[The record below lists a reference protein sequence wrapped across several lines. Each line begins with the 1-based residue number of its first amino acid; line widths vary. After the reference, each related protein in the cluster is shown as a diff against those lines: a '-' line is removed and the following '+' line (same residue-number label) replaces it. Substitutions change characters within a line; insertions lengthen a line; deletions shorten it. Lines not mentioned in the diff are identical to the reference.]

1 MTKTHPER
9 DFTERAISM
18 LKAYDDLE
26 DLSPISSYT
35 HEKFGSFFIDFVR
48 AKVES
53 KQTIEPID
61 YLQIPFRIAQ
71 CHEDPDTRKLY
82 TNYIEKFKDNYKNFK
97 WKLDR
102 LDSYSTI
109 PSRIEKIYDDGD
121 DLFENTSP
129 IGKEFYFCYRL
140 AQYAQI
146 CKEQGHPE
154 YADCFC
160 GIDTK
165 KSNNLPEDLQKILE
179 SDVSVNSQDFWEKY
193 KQYFSPQYMN
203 FGEMDF
209 FLKKFL
215 MGISKTKPK
224 IIALKEILLKARL
237 FNIIWLP
244 YNKIEEP
251 DPEANEDFFLKVH
264 ILKNKGNI
272 QSTNFAD
279 FIKKIIKTSNEK
291 SFDGTLGFLGHKWSI
306 TLLLK
311 FFTDIPHRKESIS
324 HHLSS
329 GTGKKET
336 LKENL
341 DRISYTSS
349 FPILD
354 KIQYPLNEESEPR
367 WLYPL
372 IKVIHNA
379 TENPNSIDSIPLLLK
394 FYSAVKSEEPLEI
407 ESEDPSQKIHIYL
420 TLITLAEFLSKGT
433 KYVYNPILRS
443 EIPEFS
449 ITQSFIFRFPNVI
462 GQIVAHPKINVFTTA
477 NDIISTIDILRLQQV
492 IKKAFD
498 DLKELMQDPQK
509 FRSTFENVLKDP
521 NLNKHEEFKQLM
533 SSSLEPLLKS
543 HPILQQLEKT
553 DLQNHN

>member
-1 MTKTHPER
+1 MAKTHPEK
-9 DFTERAISM
+9 DFTERAINM
-18 LKAYDDLE
+18 LKAYEDLE
-26 DLSPISSYT
+26 DLSPSTSEYT
-35 HEKFGSFFIDFVR
+35 HETFTTFFIKRLV
-48 AKVES
+48 AVKGIL
-53 KQTIEPID
+53 KPID

-71 CHEDPDTRKLY
+71 SHEDPDTRKLY
-82 TNYIEKFKDNYKNFK
+82 TNYIEKLKDNYKNFK

-146 CKEQGHPE
+146 CNEQSTPE
-154 YADCFC
+154 YAACFC
-160 GIDTK
+160 CIYPE
-165 KSNNLPEDLQKILE
+165 KSKDLPEDLQKILE
-179 SDVSVNSQDFWEKY
+179 SDGSVNSKDFWEKY
-193 KQYFSPQYMN
+193 KQYFTPQYMN
-203 FGEMDF
+203 FGEMDS

-215 MGISKTKPK
+215 LGISKTKPQK
-224 IIALKEILLKARL
+224 IALKAILLRARL
-237 FNIIWLP
+237 FNVIWLP
-244 YNKIEEP
+244 YNKIEEL
-251 DPEANEDFFLKVH
+251 DPGANEDFFLKVH
-264 ILKNKGNI
+264 FLKNKGNI
-272 QSTNFAD
+272 QSLNLEHLLKKLDISEEESFGRTLKLVDSKFTKGSLLRTLTNVQPR
-279 FIKKIIKTSNEK
+279 EK
-291 SFDGTLGFLGHKWSI
+291 S
-306 TLLLK
+306 
-311 FFTDIPHRKESIS
+311 IS
-324 HHLSS
+324 SLLSS

-492 IKKAFD
+492 IKKALD
-498 DLKELMQDPQK
+498 DLKELKQDPQK
-509 FRSTFENVLKDP
+509 FHSTFGNVLKDP
-521 NLNKHEEFKQLM
+521 NLNKHEEFKQSM
-533 SSSLEPLLKS
+533 SSNLEQLLKS
-543 HPILQQLEKT
+543 YPILQQLEKT

>member
-1 MTKTHPER
+1 MPTKNHSER
-9 DFTERAISM
+9 DFTKRAISI
-18 LKAYDDLE
+18 LKAYEDLE
-26 DLSPISSYT
+26 NLSPISSYT
-35 HEKFGSFFIDFVR
+35 HETFASFFIKYVR

-53 KQTIEPID
+53 KKTIKPID

-71 CHEDPDTRKLY
+71 CHENPDTRKLY
-82 TNYIEKFKDNYKNFK
+82 TNYIEKLKDNYKNFK

-146 CKEQGHPE
+146 CNEQGHPE
-154 YADCFC
+154 YAACFC

-224 IIALKEILLKARL
+224 KIALKEILLKARL
-237 FNIIWLP
+237 FNVIWLP
-244 YNKIEEP
+244 YNKIEEL

-272 QSTNFAD
+272 QSLNLEHLL
-279 FIKKIIKTSNEK
+279 KKLDISEEEFFGRTLKL
-291 SFDGTLGFLGHKWSI
+291 FDSKFTIGTLRCA
-306 TLLLK
+306 
-311 FFTDIPHRKESIS
+311 FTNVQPSKESIS
-324 HHLSS
+324 HLLSS
-329 GTGKKET
+329 GTGKSEI
-336 LKENL
+336 LKKNL

-372 IKVIHNA
+372 IQVLHNTIEHPDNINFIA
-379 TENPNSIDSIPLLLK
+379 LVLK
-394 FYSAVKSEEPLEI
+394 LRDAANNGDVLNI
-407 ESEDPSQKIHIYL
+407 EGDDPSKNLHIYL
-420 TLITLAEFLSKGT
+420 VVTAFAEFFSKGL
-433 KYVYNPILRS
+433 KQVYKPNLKK
-443 EIPEFS
+443 EIPDLKS
-449 ITQSFIFRFPNVI
+449 PKSLIFRFPNI
-462 GQIVAHPKINVFTTA
+462 ISQIASHPKINTLVTTS
-477 NDIISTIDILRLQQV
+477 DIVSTIDIERLQKSLENLFEQFNEFSKNPTKF
-492 IKKAFD
+492 ILAIMRILETQKKSP
-498 DLKELMQDPQK
+498 EM
-509 FRSTFENVLKDP
+509 
-521 NLNKHEEFKQLM
+521 NLLRKNM
-533 SSSLEPLLKS
+533 SS
-543 HPILQQLEKT
+543 ILQDVMNKQPASSTTHK
-553 DLQNHN
+553 N

>member
-1 MTKTHPER
+1 
-9 DFTERAISM
+9 M

-26 DLSPISSYT
+26 DLSPPTSEYT
-35 HEKFGSFFIDFVR
+35 HETFTTFFIKHLV
-48 AKVES
+48 AVKGIL
-53 KQTIEPID
+53 KPID
-61 YLQIPFRIAQ
+61 YLQISFRIAQ
-71 CHEDPDTRKLY
+71 SHEDPDTRKLY
-82 TNYIEKFKDNYKNFK
+82 TNYIEKLKDNYKNFK

-146 CKEQGHPE
+146 CNEQGHPE
-154 YADCFC
+154 YAACFC

-215 MGISKTKPK
+215 FGISKTKPK
-224 IIALKEILLKARL
+224 KIALKEILLKARL

-244 YNKIEEP
+244 YNKIEEL

-264 ILKNKGNI
+264 FLKNKGNI
-272 QSTNFAD
+272 QSLNLEHLL
-279 FIKKIIKTSNEK
+279 KKLDISEEE
-291 SFDGTLGFLGHKWSI
+291 SFGRTLKLFDSKFTIGTLLCAFTNVQPSI
-306 TLLLK
+306 
-311 FFTDIPHRKESIS
+311 ESIRNL
-324 HHLSS
+324 LSS

-379 TENPNSIDSIPLLLK
+379 TENPDSIDIISLIFK
-394 FYSAVKSEEPLEI
+394 FHDAEKFGAPPEI
-407 ESEDPSQKIHIYL
+407 ESEDPSEKIHIYL
-420 TLITLAEFLSKGT
+420 TLIALAEFLLKGI
-433 KYVYNPILRS
+433 KYAHHPSLDI

-449 ITQSFIFRFPNVI
+449 ISQSSFTFRIPNVI
-462 GQIVAHPKINVFTTA
+462 GQIIAHPKINTFTTA
-477 NDIISTIDILRLQQV
+477 NDIITLSCLLQV
-492 IKKAFD
+492 MKKFVD
-498 DLKELMQDPQK
+498 EISELVQDPQK
-509 FRSTFENVLKDP
+509 FYKVFSGI
-521 NLNKHEEFKQLM
+521 NLKHEEFKQLM
-533 SSSLEPLLKS
+533 EPGLEKMLKTNS
-543 HPILQQLEKT
+543 ILQQLEK
-553 DLQNHN
+553 N